1 VDTQLLSC
9 LVIGFAIGAA
19 MGLTGAGGGIM
30 AVPALVVSLGWSM
43 QQAAPVAL
51 VAVACA
57 AAAGSVQGL
66 RHNLV
71 RYRAAFLMA
80 AVSLPFS
87 SAGVLLARQLSQRVL
102 FSLFAVIVVIVAI
115 RLFPARAA
123 EAGVRGEGR
132 VCGIDP
138 DTGRFTWTWQ
148 TACRL
153 GAMGAVAGCVS
164 GLLGVSGGFLV
175 VPMLHGFTA
184 LGMQAI
190 VATSLFVTALISLGS
205 VGNALLHGAHL
216 PLAITAAFA
225 SALIAG
231 LLLSRRL
238 GHRLPLLHVQRG
250 FAVLLL
256 LVALKL
262 ALHALAAH

>member
-1 VDTQLLSC
+1 MDTHLLIC
-9 LVIGFAIGAA
+9 LGIGFAIGAT
-19 MGLTGAGGGIM
+19 MGLTGAGGGIL
-30 AVPALVVSLGWSM
+30 AVPALVISLGWSM

-51 VAVACA
+51 VAVAGA
-57 AAAGSVQGL
+57 AAAGSIHGL

-71 RYRAAFLMA
+71 RYRAALLMA
-80 AVSLPFS
+80 LVSLPFS
-87 SAGVLLARQLSQRVL
+87 SAGVLLAHRLSQRVL
-102 FSLFAVIVVIVAI
+102 FLLFAAIVVVVAI
-115 RLFPARAA
+115 RLLSARAA
-123 EAGVRGEGR
+123 DTGVRGEGR
-132 VCGIDP
+132 ACGIDP
-138 DTGRFTWTWQ
+138 DTGRFTWTWP

-205 VGNALLHGAHL
+205 VTNALLHGAHL

-231 LLLSRRL
+231 LLLARRL
-238 GHRLPLLHVQRG
+238 GRGLPQLFVQRG
-250 FAVLLL
+250 FAVLLM

-262 ALHALAAH
+262 VLQALAAS